1 MVTQDMF
8 CSENVKSQF
17 TFLLEKKCNKSEQN
31 ISLVFCGWMK
41 VFGLKKDKNGR
52 IVIFGWIIPLKVEVG
67 NIVGWASQKAWREN
81 MYTSI
86 QNTAYAGGLFSREIH
101 TSVTF
106 SVSLSD
112 FLFDLW

>member
-1 MVTQDMF
+1 
-8 CSENVKSQF
+8 
-17 TFLLEKKCNKSEQN
+17 
-31 ISLVFCGWMK
+31 MK
-41 VFGLKKDKNGR
+41 VFGLKKHKNGR